1 MRYVSCSL
9 NYQYFGLTLIY
20 YTRGRAKGRIKM
32 LLHPA
37 ISWYDACLYFANCF
51 WEYFCRI
58 NHFEL
63 HSQKRVFKGIN
74 YCELALFP
82 NIKDC
87 EFNKKKVIMK
97 GFKWRLL
104 KHTYV
109 DLQQG
114 PRKQFNCTISD
125 RILFNQTNNQLI

>member
-1 MRYVSCSL
+1 MRYVSCFL
-9 NYQYFGLTLIY
+9 NYQYFGLTLFY
-20 YTRGRAKGRIKM
+20 YTRGKEEGRIKM

-63 HSQKRVFKGIN
+63 DNQKAWIFAN
-74 YCELALFP
+74 WLFFLILKIV
-82 NIKDC
+82 NLTKRK
-87 EFNKKKVIMK
+87 FIMR

-109 DLQQG
+109 DSQQG
-114 PRKQFNCTISD
+114 PRKQFSCTVSD

>member
-1 MRYVSCSL
+1 
-9 NYQYFGLTLIY
+9 
-20 YTRGRAKGRIKM
+20 M

-63 HSQKRVFKGIN
+63 HNQKRVFKGIS

-87 EFNKKKVIMK
+87 EFNKKKS
-97 GFKWRLL
+97 LL
-104 KHTYV
+104 WK
-109 DLQQG
+109 DL
-114 PRKQFNCTISD
+114 ND
-125 RILFNQTNNQLI
+125 A